1 MNRLIQLNKR
11 TSLFLVVF
19 GLACFALPPRVQAV
33 VPAPDGGYPGANT
46 AEGTQALQ
54 SLTTGIWN
62 TALGFQALFSD
73 TTGKF
78 NTAIGVRALY
88 RNTTGI
94 ENTATGVQALYSN
107 TTGDYNTAN
116 GFNALLF
123 NTEGVTNTATG
134 FQALYSNTTGHTNT
148 ANGVEALVRNTT
160 GNANTGTGVQALWY
174 NTTGNFNT
182 AYGVG
187 ALSSNIS
194 GSSNIA
200 LGLESGTRVF
210 TADNVICIGTNVSG
224 ENVSNTC
231 YIGNI
236 FGVTSAGATAVYVNS
251 LGKLGTVVSARRFK
265 DEIKPMDKASE
276 AILALKPV
284 TFRYKQEI
292 DPAHSPQFGL
302 VAEDVEK
309 VNPDLVVRDRDGKLQ
324 TVRYE
329 AVNAMLLNEFLKE
342 HGQVQELKGTVAQ
355 QQKEIQALT
364 ARLEEQAAQIQ
375 KVSAQLEANKSAVQ
389 VVNNP

>member
-107 TTGDYNTAN
+107 TTGNYNTAN
-116 GFNALLF
+116 GFNALVF

-174 NTTGNFNT
+174 NTTGNDNT

-187 ALSSNIS
+187 ALSSNTS
-194 GSSNIA
+194 GSNNIA
-200 LGLESGTRVF
+200 LGLSSGTRVF
-210 TADNVICIGTNVSG
+210 TADNVICIGASG

-236 FGVTSAGATAVYVNS
+236 FGVTSAGATGVYVNS

-292 DPAHSPQFGL
+292 DPEGVPQFGL

-309 VNPDLVVRDRDGKLQ
+309 INPGLVVRDKDGKPH

-329 AVNAMLLNEFLKE
+329 AVNAMLLNEFLKAHRKTE
-342 HGQVQELKGTVAQ
+342 KLDAEVAQ
-355 QQKEIQALT
+355 QRKEIQALT
-364 ARLEEQAAQIQ
+364 AQLKEQAAQIQ
-375 KVSAQLEANKSAVQ
+375 KVSAQLQLNKPAPQ
-389 VVNNP
+389 TVNNNQ